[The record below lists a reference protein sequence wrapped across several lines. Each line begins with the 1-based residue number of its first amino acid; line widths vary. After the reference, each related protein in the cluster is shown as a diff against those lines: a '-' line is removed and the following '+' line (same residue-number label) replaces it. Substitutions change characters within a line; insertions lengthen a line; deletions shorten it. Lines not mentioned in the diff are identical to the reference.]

1 MSFSLRVSSCGD
13 FAPKWRFW
21 RPSGARLL
29 VAIRHLKSGDFGKL
43 VETPKKVAFSEPNL
57 AIFGVLL
64 DSTFPPALVTICKT
78 TLGKTEGTLGTAP
91 FGCSNLACKI
101 LRVNTTRFWPRL

>member
-1 MSFSLRVSSCGD
+1 MALCEGPSRSLGFWRSARVSSCGD

-29 VAIRHLKSGDFGKL
+29 VAIRHLKTGDFGKL

-57 AIFGVLL
+57 AIFGVLI
-64 DSTFPPALVTICKT
+64 DSTFPPNFV
-78 TLGKTEGTLGTAP
+78 
-91 FGCSNLACKI
+91 SKI
-101 LRVNTTRFWPRL
+101 GQFWFRNT